1 MKFHLFTAD
10 CKGNPKNCLYPNV
23 AVIEDA
29 GQLAQAA
36 AYDNVCG
43 RFKGNHRSLDNFECC
58 DCIMMDNDNDHSE
71 EEEDWVT
78 PEQFAAGMPDVAM
91 AVVPSRN
98 NMKVKNGKAARPKY
112 HIVFPIAET
121 TDAGQIASLKSAIQ
135 KEFPY
140 LDGNALDASRFFFGV
155 PCTEDDVL
163 WQDGWLTVDEAIH
176 TGPDDLEDYLED
188 TIPVKPM
195 DVIHNGERNNT
206 LSRFVG
212 RVLKRY
218 GECDRA
224 YQIFMDEA
232 AKCET
237 PLSGQELRTIWGSA
251 IKFYKKKVS
260 SQNGYVPPDD
270 YNVQDREPGYLR
282 PEDYSDIGEAK
293 VLVREYGDELA
304 FTAAT
309 DYLRYDG
316 SVWNESKQQAVGAME
331 EFLDLQLADALL
343 LCEEK
348 ENALIA
354 AGADKDEVKSCGRRG
369 LKDPTDEQEQL
380 FKEYMDAKGYH
391 AFVMKRR
398 DMKYVTSALQAAK
411 PMLEISVD
419 LLDADPFLLN
429 TPAGTL
435 DLREGI
441 GSLRPHDP
449 RDLITKITRCAP
461 SDEGKELWEDQ
472 LDRTFEGNMDLIGYT
487 QASFGEDIF
496 GRVQNERLTIPYGG
510 GRNGKSTVC
519 NSISGVLGNY
529 AGVISAD
536 VLMANCRR
544 NPKPEIAEMKGK
556 RFLIAGELEE
566 SMRLSTSIIKQ
577 VCSTDRIRGEKK
589 YRDPFD
595 FVPTHSIVLF
605 TNHLPKISAMDD
617 GIWRRLVV
625 IPFNAK
631 FEGKSDKKNYTEYL
645 ISHAG
650 GYILKWLVEGA
661 KKAYDADFQIDPPAE
676 VREAVDKYK
685 RDSDWFSHFV
695 DECCEVGDSFVE
707 KSGDLYSAYRAFCAR
722 VGDFTRST
730 TDFYNEVE
738 SRGFSRQRN
747 SNGRF
752 VIGIKLAGDDVDM
765 FDPHDDTDML
775 DANDDP

>member
-10 CKGNPKNCLYPNV
+10 CKGNPKNCRYPNE
-23 AVIEDA
+23 AVIENA

-43 RFKGNHRSLDNFECC
+43 RFKGSYRSGSNFEGC

-71 EEEDWVT
+71 EEADWIT
-78 PEQFAAGMPDVAM
+78 PEQFAAEMPDVAM
-91 AVVPSRN
+91 ALMPSRN

-112 HIVFPIAET
+112 HVAFPIAET
-121 TDAGQIASLKSAIQ
+121 ADAKYVASLKSAIQ
-135 KEFPY
+135 KRFPY
-140 LDGNALDASRFFFGV
+140 LDDNALDASRFIFGA
-155 PCTEDDVL
+155 PCTEADIL
-163 WQDGWLTVDEAIH
+163 WQDGWLTVDEVID
-176 TGPDDLEDYLED
+176 TEPDDLEDDLP
-188 TIPVKPM
+188 TKPM
-195 DVIHNGERNNT
+195 GVIPNGQRNRT
-206 LSRFVG
+206 LSRFAG

-218 GECDRA
+218 GECERA
-224 YQIFMDEA
+224 YQIFLDET

-237 PLSGQELRTIWGSA
+237 PLSNSELKTIWGSA
-251 IKFYKKKVS
+251 IKFFKEKVS

-270 YNVQDREPGYLR
+270 YNDPSRKPGYLK

-293 VLVREYGDELA
+293 VLVREYGDELV
-304 FTAAT
+304 FTPAT
-309 DYLRYDG
+309 DYLRFDG
-316 SVWNESKQQAVGAME
+316 RVWIESKQQAVGAME
-331 EFLDLQLADALL
+331 EFLDLQLADAML
-343 LCEEK
+343 LCAERK
-348 ENALIA
+348 KAVIA
-354 AGADKDEVKSCGRRG
+354 SGADEAAVESGGKRDIKNFTDKQRR
-369 LKDPTDEQEQL
+369 L
-380 FKEYMDAKGYH
+380 FMEYLEAREYY

-398 DMKYVTSALQAAK
+398 DMKYVASTLQAAK
-411 PMLEISVD
+411 PMLETSVES
-419 LLDADPFLLN
+419 LDADPFLLN

-449 RDLITKITRCAP
+449 GDLITKITRCAP
-461 SDEGKELWEDQ
+461 SDEGKGLWEDQ
-472 LDRTFEGNMDLIGYT
+472 LDRTFEGKADIIGYT

-496 GRVQNERLTIPYGG
+496 GRVENERLTIPYGG

-519 NSISGVLGNY
+519 NSIAGVLGNY
-529 AGVISAD
+529 AGTISAD
-536 VLMANCRR
+536 VLTANCKR
-544 NPKPEIAEMKGK
+544 NPKPEIAELKGK

-566 SMRLSTSIIKQ
+566 GMRLSTSTIKQ
-577 VCSTDRIRGEKK
+577 ICSTDRVRGEKK
-589 YRDPFD
+589 YKDPFD

-605 TNHLPKISAMDD
+605 TNHLPKISVMDD

-695 DECCEVGDSFVE
+695 DECCEVGDGFVE
-707 KSGDLYSAYRAFCAR
+707 KSGDFYAAYRAFCAR

-752 VIGIKLAGDDVDM
+752 VIGIKLAGDDM
-765 FDPHDDTDML
+765 DML
-775 DANDDP
+775 D